1 MSGPLPAKGPP
12 TKGPPTNGPPT
23 SGRDLPL
30 AGTTVL
36 DLGQIYLGPYA
47 SFLMATSGA
56 RVVKIEPPEGEPLRG
71 NSHSLPF
78 SLLNTN
84 KEAVTLN
91 LKHPRGRNL
100 LLTMARH
107 ADVLMCNFAPGVTER
122 LGIDAAAV
130 WEVNPKLV
138 YAQAT
143 GFGLDG
149 PDANRTAMDLTVQ
162 AHMGPMSVTGYPD
175 RPGVK
180 AGVAFVDILG
190 GTHLYAAV
198 ATALAEVARTGVG
211 RMVETSMAE
220 SAFFTLATY
229 LQQWHTSD
237 DGSTPRAANK
247 HATGGLAPYDTYACS
262 DGYVAL
268 IVISDRQWRAA
279 LGVIGRH
286 DLADDERY
294 ERNRARIERMEEV
307 DTLVTA
313 WTSDR
318 PKADVAAAFATAG
331 VPVAEV
337 REIDEVVHDKHLTER
352 GFLSWAEHPE
362 LGRIPRAQSPIKWH
376 GSEPAELSW
385 FKPKGADNEAVFG
398 ELADLSPADVAALAD
413 EGVI

>member
-1 MSGPLPAKGPP
+1 MSSHLGEAEPQDEASPQREPA
-12 TKGPPTNGPPT
+12 
-23 SGRDLPL
+23 RDLPL
-30 AGTTVL
+30 SGTTVL

-56 RVVKIEPPEGEPLRG
+56 RVIKVEPPEGEPLRG
-71 NSHSLPF
+71 NSHSLPYA
-78 SLLNTN
+78 LLNAS

-91 LKHPRGRNL
+91 LKHDRGREL
-100 LLTMARH
+100 LLTLARQ
-107 ADVLMCNFAPGVTER
+107 ADVLTCNFAPGVTQR
-122 LGIDAAAV
+122 LGIDAPAM
-130 WEVNPKLV
+130 WQVNPALV

-180 AGVAFVDILG
+180 AGVAFIDILG
-190 GTHLYAAV
+190 GTHLFAAV
-198 ATALAEVARTGVG
+198 AAALVEVARTGVG

-237 DGSTPRAANK
+237 DGATPRVANK
-247 HATGGLAPYDTYACS
+247 HATLGLSPYDTYECA

-268 IVISDRQWRAA
+268 IVISDRQWRAVA
-279 LGVIGRH
+279 DVIGRD

-294 ERNRARIERMEEV
+294 ARNRARIARATEV
-307 DTLVTA
+307 DALVTG
-313 WTSDR
+313 WTSER
-318 PKADVAAAFATAG
+318 PKAEVAAAFAAAG
-331 VPVAEV
+331 VPVAQV
-337 REIDEVVHDKHLTER
+337 RDIDEVVHDQHLTER
-352 GFLSWAEHPE
+352 GFISWAQHPE
-362 LGRIPRAQSPIKWH
+362 MGRIPRAQSPIRWH
-376 GSEPAELSW
+376 GSELPPLRW
-385 FKPKGADNEAVFG
+385 HRPVGADNEAIFG
-398 ELADLSPADVAALAD
+398 ELAGLSPDEVAALAS

>member
-1 MSGPLPAKGPP
+1 MTGPQGEAG
-12 TKGPPTNGPPT
+12 TQGD

-30 AGTTVL
+30 ADTTVL

-47 SFLMATSGA
+47 SFLLATAGA
-56 RVVKIEPPEGEPLRG
+56 RVIKVEPPEGEPLRG

-78 SLLNTN
+78 SLLNAN

-91 LKHPRGRNL
+91 LKHPRGRDL

-107 ADVLMCNFAPGVTER
+107 ADVLTCNFAPGVTQR
-122 LGIDAAAV
+122 LGIDAAAM
-130 WEVNPKLV
+130 WKVNPKLI

-149 PDANRTAMDLTVQ
+149 PDADRTAMDLTVQ

-175 RPGVK
+175 RPGTK
-180 AGVAFVDILG
+180 AGVAFIDILG

-229 LQQWHTSD
+229 LQQWHTN
-237 DGSTPRAANK
+237 DGVTPRTANK
-247 HATGGLAPYDTYACS
+247 HATLGLAPYDTYECA

-279 LGVIGRH
+279 LGVIGRD

-294 ERNRARIERMEEV
+294 ARNRARIERMEAI
-307 DTLVTA
+307 DALVTD
-313 WTSDR
+313 WTNER
-318 PKADVAAAFATAG
+318 PKAEVAAAFAAAG
-331 VPVAEV
+331 VPVAQV
-337 REIDEVVHDKHLTER
+337 REIDEVVHDQHLTQR

-362 LGRIPRAQSPIKWH
+362 LGRVPRAQSPIRWH
-376 GSEPAELSW
+376 GSQLPELEW
-385 FKPKGADNEAVFG
+385 HRPLGADNAAVFG
-398 ELADLSPADVAALAD
+398 ELAGLSADDVAALAS